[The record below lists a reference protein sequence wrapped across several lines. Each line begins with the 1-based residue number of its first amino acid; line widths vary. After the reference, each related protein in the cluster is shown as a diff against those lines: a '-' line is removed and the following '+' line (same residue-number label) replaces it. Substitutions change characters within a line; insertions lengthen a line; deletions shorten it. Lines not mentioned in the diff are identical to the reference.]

1 MKKPE
6 MEERR
11 NAKSDSMRS
20 IPLKEDF
27 SGDGPVVSY
36 LNDKGDNHETYDN
49 SISLCV
55 RALQYVR
62 ACKNGSS

>member
-1 MKKPE
+1 
-6 MEERR
+6 
-11 NAKSDSMRS
+11 MRS

-55 RALQYVR
+55 RALQHGR
-62 ACKNGSS
+62 TCTDGS